1 MTGQDNASKVAL
13 DAISILNRIAR
24 AMPDLEIHLAVDILL
39 DRMKAIMKAE
49 GFEVE

>member
-1 MTGQDNASKVAL
+1 MNEDTASKVAL
-13 DAISILNRIAR
+13 DAISILNRLAR
-24 AMPDLEIHLAVDILL
+24 AMPDLEINLVVDILL